1 MLCLLRKLECAHS
14 DIFYHEDHEGRED
27 KEQFFV
33 FFVVINNNR
42 QSTELVNCYRRSLK
56 NAEK

>member
-33 FFVVINNNR
+33 FFVVINNKI
-42 QSTELVNCYRRSLK
+42 V
-56 NAEK
+56 